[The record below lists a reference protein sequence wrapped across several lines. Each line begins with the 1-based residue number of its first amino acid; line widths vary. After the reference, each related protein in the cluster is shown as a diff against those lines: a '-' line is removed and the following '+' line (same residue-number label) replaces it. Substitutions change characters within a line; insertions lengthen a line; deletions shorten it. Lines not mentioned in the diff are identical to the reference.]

1 MCNASAPRQHRDDDD
16 DDDHDCHIIR
26 AKWTM
31 DGAWNLDEAVR
42 KLLRFA
48 EYLQTIKADGW
59 ELRSPI
65 DDDYGYVYQTRTA

>member
-1 MCNASAPRQHRDDDD
+1 
-16 DDDHDCHIIR
+16 
-26 AKWTM
+26 M

-65 DDDYGYVYQTRTA
+65 DDDYGYVYQTRTT